1 VSCPAPSLPDCFGPY
16 RVTGLLGEGGGGVVY
31 AAERDGVGTS
41 LALKVPHPDQP
52 LTVRERQRF
61 LEEVRMMARVAHP
74 AIVEVVDAGL
84 FEDGTPYMVMP
95 RLVGRT
101 LAQRI
106 AKDGRLSMD
115 RALELFEQLAD
126 ALSSL
131 HEAGLVHRDLKPENV
146 FLIESD
152 TRAKLLDFG
161 IAKDRSAPQISTTT
175 GVVRGT
181 PATMAPE
188 RFLGAAAT
196 EASDV
201 YELAV
206 VLYVMLVGRLPWDDD
221 TDLDARLKP
230 RTPIEA
236 GVPLPAALAA
246 ELMCALSTRPHLR
259 PPSAHDFAERIL
271 AAALS
276 EAPTESIPVLRTV
289 TCENLRPWT
298 ANPTPLDAAL
308 SSNTSAA
315 PSSADTLRSARRKVG
330 RFMAPAMVGVVV
342 GIIAYAAFAYRTST
356 SETLS
361 VRLAPSAPVLSTHE
375 SAPAAQAPAAHE
387 PTSVDVPGE
396 EQERK
401 RRVRRAPLS
410 GPKPAT
416 SAAPGDKPA
425 NEAAAPIPGG
435 VYETPPY

>member
-1 VSCPAPSLPDCFGPY
+1 MSCPAPSLPDCFGPY

-31 AAERDGVGTS
+31 AAERDGQS

-95 RLVGRT
+95 RLEGRT

-106 AKDGRLSMD
+106 AKDGRLSME

-230 RTPIEA
+230 RTPIDA

-259 PPSAHDFAERIL
+259 PPSAHDFTERVL

-276 EAPTESIPVLRTV
+276 EAPTQSIPVLRTV

-308 SSNTSAA
+308 SSSSA
-315 PSSADTLRSARRKVG
+315 PSSAETRRSARRRFG
-330 RFMAPAMVGVVV
+330 RLLAPAMVGVVV
-342 GIIAYAAFAYRTST
+342 GIIAYAAFAYRSGT

-361 VRLAPSAPVLSTHE
+361 TRLAPNAPVLSTRE
-375 SAPAAQAPAAHE
+375 AAPAAQTPAAQE

-416 SAAPGDKPA
+416 SAPASEKPA